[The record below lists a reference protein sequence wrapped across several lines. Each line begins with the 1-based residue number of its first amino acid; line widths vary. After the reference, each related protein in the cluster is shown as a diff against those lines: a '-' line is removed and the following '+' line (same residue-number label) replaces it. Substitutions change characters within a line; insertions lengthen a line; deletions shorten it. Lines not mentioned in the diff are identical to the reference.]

1 MTLSQK
7 ALSNWEYSL
16 GFILDSTY
24 NGIIAVDKN
33 GYVVVFNESAKNLMD
48 LRDDVVGKYIQE
60 IMPESRLPVILRTGA
75 AELGQRIMLNN
86 RVCLAN
92 FTPIIKDKEIVGA
105 VAVIEDLSLL
115 QRIVEELSSVKEM
128 KEVLQAV
135 LDNTNEGIVIIDRTG
150 NIEMCNEAFC
160 SYLRVKK
167 DRITGKDISNVLPE
181 LSLKS
186 VLMTGEHQLA
196 ELRQIKGNDVIVSNL
211 PVFHGKEING
221 AIGKIMFK
229 HVYEMDSLVNKV
241 NSLKNKLAYY
251 KDQLEKVS
259 GAKYKVDNIVG
270 KSQVIAQIKE
280 TIKKVAPSSSTV
292 LLRGEVGTGKKL
304 FAHAMHLES
313 TRKHGPF
320 VMVNCAAV
328 PENLLESEL
337 FGFVEGALAVTKKGG
352 QIGKFE
358 LADQGTIFLDEIGDM
373 SLEMQA
379 KLLRVLQEKEVQR
392 LGDDKAIP
400 VDVRVVA
407 ATNRNLEDLIK
418 ENNFRED
425 LYYRLNVLS
434 FYIPPLRDRRE
445 DIEPLINF
453 MIERYNNE
461 FGKKVIGISSEVY
474 NIFIKHTWPGNV
486 REMENVLERV
496 FIVIEDQ
503 IIQPHHLPVY
513 LKKITQTQIKIS
525 DRISLKMILE
535 DTERNAL
542 IQALQRTGGN
552 KVKAARML
560 GISRAGLYQKLEK
573 YKLLDE

>member
-33 GYVVVFNESAKNLMD
+33 GYVVVFNESAQNLMD
-48 LRDDVVGKYIQE
+48 LKDDVVGKYIQE
-60 IMPESRLPVILRTGA
+60 IMPESRLPLILRTGA

-115 QRIVEELSSVKEM
+115 QKIVEELSSVKEM

-150 NIEMCNEAFC
+150 NIETCNEAFC
-160 SYLRVKK
+160 NYLRVKK
-167 DRITGKDISNVLPE
+167 ERITGKDISNVLPE
-181 LSLKS
+181 LSLKN

-211 PVFHGKEING
+211 PIFHGKEING

-280 TIKKVAPSSSTV
+280 TIKKVASSSSTV

-313 TRKHGPF
+313 ARKHGPF

-373 SLEMQA
+373 SLELQA

-418 ENNFRED
+418 ENGFRED

-453 MIERYNNE
+453 MLERYNNE
-461 FGKKVIGISSEVY
+461 FGKKVIGMSSEVY
-474 NIFIKHTWPGNV
+474 NIFIKHAWPGNV

>member
-486 REMENVLERV
+486 REMENVLERA

>member
-48 LRDDVVGKYIQE
+48 FRDDVVGKYIQE

-92 FTPIIKDKEIVGA
+92 FTPIIKDKEVVGA
-105 VAVIEDLSLL
+105 VAVIEDLRFL

-160 SYLRVKK
+160 SYLRVKN

-259 GAKYKVDNIVG
+259 GAKYKIDNIVG

-313 TRKHGPF
+313 ARKHGPF

-445 DIEPLINF
+445 DVEPLINF

-474 NIFIKHTWPGNV
+474 NIFIKHAWPGNV
-486 REMENVLERV
+486 REMENVLERA